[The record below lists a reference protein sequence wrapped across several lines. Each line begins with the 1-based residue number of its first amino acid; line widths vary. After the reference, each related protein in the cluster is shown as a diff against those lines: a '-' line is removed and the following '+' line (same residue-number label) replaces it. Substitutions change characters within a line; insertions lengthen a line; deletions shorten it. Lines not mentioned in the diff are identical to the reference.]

1 VPGIG
6 AVPVIAHMRVDGPV
20 AVLACALCELGAVAA
35 VRVVEVI
42 ADWDSLVEC
51 GGSGCGR
58 APYVAASSP
67 AAASAHGGLGAAASP
82 AAPSAVARLWVCCR
96 AGRHC
101 ASAAAAG

>member
-35 VRVVEVI
+35 VRIVEVV

-51 GGSGCGR
+51 GGSSCGG
-58 APYVAASSP
+58 AAYVAASSP
-67 AAASAHGGLGAAASP
+67 AAASAHGGLRGAASP
-82 AAPSAVARLWVCCR
+82 AAPSAIARLWVRCR
-96 AGRHC
+96 TGRYRASTATAG
-101 ASAAAAG
+101 